1 MKLMTNEDVTLT
13 QLIDRLS
20 AKEDPTNLKYIEYLK
35 SKRIFNKDD
44 RAPLSL
50 DVYYP
55 LLDLIKLDIMY
66 GMIRYRCDK
75 FLYDEFKSRTGR
87 KRTAFHVTTED
98 RLAMARRLL
107 GHCCNEE
114 ELTAIADSKTV
125 QPYDRRSSRDKVDL
139 LFNSLSYYFEDKLKF
154 DTVRQVLH
162 YKDGEEFKE
171 IRNYSVCCLSMT
183 LSDPVFPAVDM
194 YEMERAIK
202 KLIQQPEF
210 QFKD

>member
-1 MKLMTNEDVTLT
+1 MKLMTNENITLT

-35 SKRIFNKDD
+35 SNQIFNHDD
-44 RAPLSL
+44 RLPLSL

-55 LLDLIKLDIMY
+55 LLDLIELDIMY

-87 KRTAFHVTTED
+87 KRTAFHVTVED

-107 GHCCNEE
+107 SHCCNEE
-114 ELTAIADSKTV
+114 ELTVLVDSKTV

-139 LFNSLSYYFEDKLKF
+139 LFNLLSYYFEDKLKF

-171 IRNYSVCCLSMT
+171 IRNYSVCCLAMT

-202 KLIQQPEF
+202 RLIQQPEF

>member
-1 MKLMTNEDVTLT
+1 MTNENITLT

-20 AKEDPTNLKYIEYLK
+20 AKEDSTNLRYIEYLK
-35 SKRIFNKDD
+35 SNQIFNHDD
-44 RAPLSL
+44 SLPLSL
-50 DVYYP
+50 DAYHP
-55 LLDLIKLDIMY
+55 LLDLIELDIMY

-87 KRTAFHVTTED
+87 KRTAFHVTVED

-107 GHCCNEE
+107 SHCCNEE
-114 ELTAIADSKTV
+114 ELTVLVDSKTV

-139 LFNSLSYYFEDKLKF
+139 LFNLLSYYFEDKLKF

-171 IRNYSVCCLSMT
+171 IRNYSVCCLAMT

-202 KLIQQPEF
+202 RLIQQSEF
-210 QFKD
+210 QFKG

>member
-1 MKLMTNEDVTLT
+1 MTNENITLT
-13 QLIDRLS
+13 QLIDRLA
-20 AKEDPTNLKYIEYLK
+20 AKEDSTNLRYIEYLK
-35 SKRIFNKDD
+35 SKRIFNHDD
-44 RAPLSL
+44 SLPLSL
-50 DVYYP
+50 DTYHP

-87 KRTAFHVTTED
+87 KRTAFHVAVED
-98 RLAMARRLL
+98 RLAMTRRLF

-114 ELTAIADSKTV
+114 ELTVLVDSKTV

-139 LFNSLSYYFEDKLKF
+139 LFNLLSYYFEDKLKF

-171 IRNYSVCCLSMT
+171 IRNYSVCCLAMA

-202 KLIQQPEF
+202 RLIQQPEF

>member
-1 MKLMTNEDVTLT
+1 MKFMTNENITLT

-35 SKRIFNKDD
+35 SNQIFNHDD
-44 RAPLSL
+44 RLPLSL

-55 LLDLIKLDIMY
+55 LSDLIELDIMY

-87 KRTAFHVTTED
+87 KRTAFHVTVED

-107 GHCCNEE
+107 SHCCNEE
-114 ELTAIADSKTV
+114 ELTVLVDSKTV

-139 LFNSLSYYFEDKLKF
+139 LF
-154 DTVRQVLH
+154 
-162 YKDGEEFKE
+162 
-171 IRNYSVCCLSMT
+171 
-183 LSDPVFPAVDM
+183 
-194 YEMERAIK
+194 
-202 KLIQQPEF
+202 
-210 QFKD
+210 

>member
-1 MKLMTNEDVTLT
+1 MTNENITLT

-20 AKEDPTNLKYIEYLK
+20 AKEDSTNLRYIEYLK
-35 SKRIFNKDD
+35 SNQIFNHDD
-44 RAPLSL
+44 RPPLSL

-87 KRTAFHVTTED
+87 KRTAFHVAVED
-98 RLAMARRLL
+98 RLAMARRLF

-114 ELTAIADSKTV
+114 ELIAIAGSKTV

-139 LFNSLSYYFEDKLKF
+139 LFNLLLYYFEDKLKF
-154 DTVRQVLH
+154 DTVRQVLY
-162 YKDGEEFKE
+162 YKDCEEFKE
-171 IRNYSVCCLSMT
+171 IINYSVCCLAMN

-202 KLIQQPEF
+202 RLIQQPEF